1 MNKKKAI
8 INILLCIILTVLV
21 VLVVVLYKKEVKRI
35 AKEAAEN
42 VTLTE
47 IGYGSEVQQLGY
59 EDANGILTAFVN
71 AYNEKNGEGII
82 QIMDLVSGYIFEQ
95 ADYNIDKF
103 DEKYV
108 EILSNP
114 SEYDDLVIMQYS
126 LKNEEASLIQA
137 INQVNVQLSVEE
149 NSEIEDL
156 TKYLSKMTA
165 KIKTVSEEEG
175 INQVDNLEFLLL
187 HKGNAYHIL
196 NYYAIDENGNKLG
209 TTEE

>member
-8 INILLCIILTVLV
+8 INILLCIILVFLII
-21 VLVVVLYKKEVKRI
+21 LVVVLYKKEIKRI
-35 AKEAAEN
+35 AKETAEN

-59 EDANGILTAFVN
+59 EDASGILSAFIN

-82 QIMDLVSGYIFEQ
+82 QIMDLVSAYIFEQ
-95 ADYNIDKF
+95 ADSNIDKF

-114 SEYDDLVIMQYS
+114 SEYEDLVIMQYS
-126 LKNEEASLIQA
+126 LKNEETSLIQA

-187 HKGNAYHIL
+187 HKGDAYYIL
-196 NYYAIDENGNKLG
+196 NYYAVDENGNKL
-209 TTEE
+209 ENVE